1 MATFADP
8 NHHSNNVMM
17 ASPNNTTSAERYNH
31 HGNPNDSAVGL
42 GPEDGMDII
51 GGVLMENGG
60 MMSNQRSGSY
70 SNLYPDAELSQQQLQ
85 QVMSGGETEG
95 HYSNLPHQLNLVNES
110 GSFGGMRH
118 SIEDVV
124 DATALAT
131 AQQHVYSNING
142 DGEPVMLSG
151 GGMSQELDTAR
162 EMNASIGNNGM
173 SWRDNSSSTLMAD
186 DMDLDD
192 LSTVATAFQGKA
204 GKTGTR
210 TKKGNGG
217 GGKMKSERIGSESSL
232 SSASSRPL
240 YSDQPEMT
248 STPLKSSSNSS
259 SSGGGK
265 TNKKHIIPIVAVIET
280 SNNVNNVLNC
290 PRSESSSG
298 TGDLNGSKLQML
310 HDTTMIDCALD
321 LDSLDTV
328 MDPQAK

>member
-1 MATFADP
+1 
-8 NHHSNNVMM
+8 
-17 ASPNNTTSAERYNH
+17 
-31 HGNPNDSAVGL
+31 
-42 GPEDGMDII
+42 MDII
-51 GGVLMENGG
+51 GGALMENGG

-70 SNLYPDAELSQQQLQ
+70 SNLYPDAELSQQQ
-85 QVMSGGETEG
+85 QVIGGETEG
-95 HYSNLPHQLNLVNES
+95 HYSNLPHQLNLINES

-151 GGMSQELDTAR
+151 GGMGQELDTAR
-162 EMNASIGNNGM
+162 EMKASIGNNGM

-210 TKKGNGG
+210 TKKGNGSS
-217 GGKMKSERIGSESSL
+217 KMKSERIGSESSL

-248 STPLKSSSNSS
+248 STPLKSSSSNNNSS
-259 SSGGGK
+259 SK

-328 MDPQAK
+328 MDSQAK